1 MRVQYTFKGNTL
13 IKTNLKSGIE
23 TTTKKGT
30 PEFKKATR
38 AYKEQLRRQN
48 KALLKL
54 QKSKKIE
61 DNVKAIKQQK
71 ALAKKYETLR
81 KRKII
86 KIKPKIND
94 LKIKVTFR
102 FSVKITCHKDSPQ
115 FMAGND
121 ISDNPKDFERF
132 VKTRNKLL
140 DRVKKSFPKCR
151 LEGGS
156 CVKLLKIING
166 KIFVLKES
174 NPYIISGCGY
184 RFK

>member
-1 MRVQYTFKGNTL
+1 
-13 IKTNLKSGIE
+13 
-23 TTTKKGT
+23 
-30 PEFKKATR
+30 
-38 AYKEQLRRQN
+38 
-48 KALLKL
+48 
-54 QKSKKIE
+54 
-61 DNVKAIKQQK
+61 
-71 ALAKKYETLR
+71 
-81 KRKII
+81 
-86 KIKPKIND
+86 
-94 LKIKVTFR
+94 
-102 FSVKITCHKDSPQ
+102 
-115 FMAGND
+115 MAGND

-132 VKTRNKLL
+132 IKTRNKLL